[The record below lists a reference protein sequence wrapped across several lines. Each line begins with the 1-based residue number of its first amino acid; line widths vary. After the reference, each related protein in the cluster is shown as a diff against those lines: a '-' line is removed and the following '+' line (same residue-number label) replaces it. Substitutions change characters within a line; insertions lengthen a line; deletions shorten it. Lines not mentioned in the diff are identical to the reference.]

1 MTLFEFLSVAV
12 SIVLALS
19 AGELLTNLRYAF
31 ASNRRYWVHSIWVI
45 QQLVMHVLVWW
56 ALWAYRDIESWNLL
70 TFTLVLLP
78 PGFLFLCTTTLVPRN
93 SPEIVSWR
101 DHFFEVRR
109 WFFAAR
115 SLFIVAAA
123 LRTWLLLDKPL
134 LISPTRASAPI
145 LVCCIVGLLVPN
157 RRVQE
162 AISVAT
168 FALLVFGVSYLR
180 LQAGAR

>member
-31 ASNRRYWVHSIWVI
+31 DADRRYWVHSIWVI
-45 QQLVMHVLVWW
+45 QQLLMHILVWW
-56 ALWAYRDIESWNLL
+56 ALWAYRDVQSWNLL

-93 SPEIVSWR
+93 SSEIVSWH
-101 DHFFEVRR
+101 DHFFQVRR

-115 SLFIVAAA
+115 ILFIVAAA
-123 LRTWLLLDKPL
+123 VRTWLLLDKPL
-134 LISPTRASAPI
+134 WISPTRASAPM
-145 LVCCIVGLLVPN
+145 LACCLAGFFVSN

-168 FALLVFGVSYLR
+168 LLLLVFGVSYLR
-180 LQAGAR
+180 LEAGAR